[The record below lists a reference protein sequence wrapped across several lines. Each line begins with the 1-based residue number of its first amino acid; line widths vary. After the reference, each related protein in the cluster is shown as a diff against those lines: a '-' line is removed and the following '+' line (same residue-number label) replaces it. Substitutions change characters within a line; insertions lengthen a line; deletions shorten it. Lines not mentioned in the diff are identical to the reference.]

1 MKHGSTT
8 KTGEVPT
15 DVRQPET
22 KGKSDNQPND
32 LMRGPD
38 FEKIYA
44 TKAIPFMTDFDF
56 RIVLTNE
63 VMKTE
68 AGWRTIADQM
78 VILTP
83 VAAKELVNELGA
95 CISAYEEML
104 GKIKPRNKT
113 RIITTFERG
122 ER

>member
-1 MKHGSTT
+1 MKQGSTT
-8 KTGEVPT
+8 KTSEVPT
-15 DVRQPET
+15 DARQPEA
-22 KGKSDNQPND
+22 KGKPDNQPND

-38 FEKIYA
+38 FEKTYA

>member
-1 MKHGSTT
+1 MKQGSTI
-8 KTGEVPT
+8 KTGEIPT
-15 DVRQPET
+15 EERLPGA
-22 KGKSDNQPND
+22 KGRSDNQPND
-32 LMRGPD
+32 LMRSPD

-68 AGWRTIADQM
+68 TGWCTIADQM

-104 GKIKPRNKT
+104 GKIKPRNKN